1 MLNASLFKKGSTVA
15 VALSGGKDSVCLLDL
30 LIENAAALF
39 ITVKAVNVEHG
50 IRGENS
56 VRDTEFVKNL
66 CAKKGVPLLCYAV
79 NAPKRSE
86 KFGESL
92 EQAARALRY
101 ECFLKAISGGFCDF
115 IATAHHQSDNAETVL
130 LNLIRGTS
138 LKGLCGISETA
149 SGGKIIRPIL
159 SLSRNDIDEY
169 ACDKRLEYVTDETNF
184 STDYSRN
191 YLRNEIIPR
200 IKERFPHFERNL
212 SRMCE
217 RLKNDDEALDF
228 YAEKLI
234 SRNHSDGSVKINL
247 TPLFKPEQKN
257 EQNGEKAIFMRACLI
272 ALKSLGFVADYTS
285 AHLNALYNLCFLQT
299 GASADLKNGIKAY
312 KEQNDI
318 IFIAEK
324 QKSGAISPLTALSL
338 KKDALLTAGKICF
351 CGYEIEFVKS
361 DKAEFESKKIAP
373 LKTPDGA
380 YDLRNELFFD
390 FDKLPDETELRLRKT
405 GDEIVAFGGKRKS
418 LKKYLTDKKIPARL
432 SNGLPLA
439 AKGEKIYLVS
449 KVDVSD
455 LLKID
460 ETTANIVK
468 FMCYK
473 KGEEPTDV

>member
-15 VALSGGKDSVCLLDL
+15 VALSGGKDSVCLLNL

-50 IRGENS
+50 IRGETS

-79 NAPKRSE
+79 NAPKRAE
-86 KFGESL
+86 MLGESL

-149 SGGKIIRPIL
+149 LNGKIIRPLL
-159 SLSRNDIDEY
+159 SVSRADIDDY
-169 ACDKRLEYVTDETNF
+169 VRAQNLEYVTDETNF

-191 YLRNEIIPR
+191 YLRNEIIPQ
-200 IKERFPHFERNL
+200 IVKKFPHFERAV

-217 RLKNDDEALDF
+217 TLKNDDDTLDF

-234 SRNHSDGSVKINL
+234 GYQSDGSVKISTDL
-247 TPLFKPEQKN
+247 LFGCGQTKTEN
-257 EQNGEKAIFMRACLI
+257 REKSIFMRACLI
-272 ALKSLGFVADYTS
+272 ALKNLGFVADYTS

-312 KEQNDI
+312 KEQYFI
-318 IFIAEK
+318 IFVANK
-324 QKSGAISPLTALSL
+324 QKSEAISPLSALSL
-338 KKDALLTAGKICF
+338 KKGDLLKAQKIGF
-351 CGYEIEFVKS
+351 NGYEIEFVQADRS
-361 DKAEFESKKIAP
+361 EFESKKNTA
-373 LKTPDGA
+373 KTPPENAPSRG
-380 YDLRNELFFD
+380 ELFFD

-405 GDEIVAFGGKRKS
+405 GDEILSFGGKNKN
-418 LKKYLTDKKIPARL
+418 LKKYFTDKKIPARV
-432 SNGLPLA
+432 SNELPLV